1 MTAEKLLPFLEAP
14 AGEWRLERSGLAT
27 RCRLAA
33 EALAA
38 GRSSCLLVRDR
49 DELHNARALFSLFVP
64 DLSVGDVPLERPAWR
79 SPCLALPDTA
89 GIRQGRDVW
98 AAGMAAFRALAGE
111 GPHCVVAGPESLL
124 LRLAEEHLK
133 YQVPAR
139 IMSALTPLFES
150 ARHALNETS
159 ASSKQN
165 AWMQK
170 VAFVPDSIALMPPTI
185 LMRIFNSV
193 SEALYR
199 DSKLDIEYQNV
210 SGECK
215 KRTVS
220 PLGLVQQEHRL
231 YLICKFDGYDDIRHL
246 ALHRIKT
253 AEVLDFA
260 ADRPHDFRLQEY
272 IAQRHVNYSNGGK
285 VHFIVEFTNPVTK
298 TILEETPFNR
308 TQTIESLPDGAW
320 RLEAI
325 MDDTV
330 LLDGWVAAWKTT
342 AGIRRVEK
350 KPIK

>member
-1 MTAEKLLPFLEAP
+1 M
-14 AGEWRLERSGLAT
+14 
-27 RCRLAA
+27 
-33 EALAA
+33 
-38 GRSSCLLVRDR
+38 
-49 DELHNARALFSLFVP
+49 
-64 DLSVGDVPLERPAWR
+64 
-79 SPCLALPDTA
+79 
-89 GIRQGRDVW
+89 
-98 AAGMAAFRALAGE
+98 
-111 GPHCVVAGPESLL
+111 
-124 LRLAEEHLK
+124 
-133 YQVPAR
+133 
-139 IMSALTPLFES
+139 
-150 ARHALNETS
+150 
-159 ASSKQN
+159 
-165 AWMQK
+165 
-170 VAFVPDSIALMPPTI
+170 
-185 LMRIFNSV
+185 
-193 SEALYR
+193 
-199 DSKLDIEYQNV
+199 
-210 SGECK
+210 
-215 KRTVS
+215 
-220 PLGLVQQEHRL
+220 QQEHRL

-260 ADRPHDFRLQEY
+260 ADRPQDFRLQEY

>member
-1 MTAEKLLPFLEAP
+1 MAIIE
-14 AGEWRLERSGLAT
+14 SAT
-27 RCRLAA
+27 RDA
-33 EALAA
+33 
-38 GRSSCLLVRDR
+38 LLVLRILKLIPRNHWISTPEIKQALEESGYAIEPRRLQRILRDIHR
-49 DELHNARALFSLFVP
+49 CEDLHVECNTAGKPYGYR
-64 DLSVGDVPLERPAWR
+64 RI
-79 SPCLALPDTA
+79 PDT
-89 GIRQGRDVW
+89 D
-98 AAGMAAFRALAGE
+98 LASAKLT
-111 GPHCVVAGPESLL
+111 PQESLL

-159 ASSKQN
+159 AASKQN

-185 LMRIFNSV
+185 LMRIFDSV

-231 YLICKFDGYDDIRHL
+231 YLICKFNGYDDIRHL

-260 ADRPHDFRLQEY
+260 ADRPQDFRLQEY

>member
-1 MTAEKLLPFLEAP
+1 MAIIE
-14 AGEWRLERSGLAT
+14 SAT
-27 RCRLAA
+27 RDA
-33 EALAA
+33 
-38 GRSSCLLVRDR
+38 LLVLRILKLIPRNHWISTPEIKQALEESGYAIEPRRLQRILRDIHR
-49 DELHNARALFSLFVP
+49 CED
-64 DLSVGDVPLERPAWR
+64 
-79 SPCLALPDTA
+79 
-89 GIRQGRDVW
+89 
-98 AAGMAAFRALAGE
+98 
-111 GPHCVVAGPESLL
+111 

-150 ARHALNETS
+150 ARHTLNETS

-185 LMRIFNSV
+185 LMRIFDSV